1 MEKIMI
7 TQEEIRDYISSI
19 PPSPKILKEV
29 LGHLNNAELAKAAH
43 TAAEDP
49 ALKLYLQDIVNKPIY
64 SFKNDIKDIN
74 QIFSILGLTQAKQIV
89 YNYMISLL
97 TPKKW
102 ELFELNSKGFSE
114 IQDNLSLQWKKIL
127 EHLNIK
133 DNDIYTSISL
143 LPASIIVCEALFK
156 SKQDNVNLLRASNDL
171 DYNTILQRLSGMD
184 LYDLCQEIAK
194 TWELPKITSAIVV
207 ASKGD
212 KENLSEEIKKLSK
225 WMHLLFFYQLS
236 QPIAASAGL
245 NDFIEFNIEYVQD
258 IYEEFQ
264 EIMMKEES

>member
-1 MEKIMI
+1 MI
-7 TQEEIRDYISSI
+7 TQDEIRNYISSI

-29 LGHLNNAELAKAAH
+29 LAHLATGELSKAAH

-49 ALKLYLQDIVNKPIY
+49 ALKLYLQNIVNKPIY
-64 SFKNDIKDIN
+64 SFKNDVKDIN
-74 QIFSILGLTQAKQIV
+74 QIFGILGLTQAKQIV

-102 ELFELNSKGFSE
+102 DLFDLNDRSFSE

-127 EHLNIK
+127 EHMQIE

-156 SKQDNVNLLRASNDL
+156 SKQDNINLLRASNNL

-184 LYDLCQEIAK
+184 LYDLCQEIANA
-194 TWELPKITSAIVV
+194 WELPEITSAIVV

-212 KENLSEEIKKLSK
+212 KENLSEEVEKLSK

-236 QPIAASAGL
+236 QPVAASAGL

-264 EIMMKEES
+264 DLMMEEVS